1 MHNNVYDPFK
11 SYSAKMI
18 FEQFQMGEDEFNWE
32 DDRFIGRGAA
42 L

>member
-11 SYSAKMI
+11 RYSAKMI